1 MFKVL
6 RLPTTSR
13 IAIAPSAS
21 SATCQRSLST
31 VVRKQVA
38 VTTTKL
44 NHVCGPLCKHARAAS
59 FSALS
64 RTLPSHN
71 LTKTLG
77 SPLLTGTAQSTVAQV
92 RGMKVRSAVRKFC
105 ESCAIVKRK
114 GKLYVI
120 CSANPKHKQ
129 VSRARTVAAWVS
141 SPQLN

>member
-1 MFKVL
+1 MFRVL

-13 IAIAPSAS
+13 TASVSSAR
-21 SATCQRSLST
+21 SATCQRNLST
-31 VVRKQVA
+31 VVRKQVTA
-38 VTTTKL
+38 SEPKPT
-44 NHVCGPLCKHARAAS
+44 HVCGPLCKHARAAS

-71 LTKTLG
+71 TSIGLG
-77 SPLLTGTAQSTVAQV
+77 SPLGTGSSTVAQV

-105 ESCAIVKRK
+105 DSCAIVKRK

-129 VSRARTVAAWVS
+129 R
-141 SPQLN
+141 QG